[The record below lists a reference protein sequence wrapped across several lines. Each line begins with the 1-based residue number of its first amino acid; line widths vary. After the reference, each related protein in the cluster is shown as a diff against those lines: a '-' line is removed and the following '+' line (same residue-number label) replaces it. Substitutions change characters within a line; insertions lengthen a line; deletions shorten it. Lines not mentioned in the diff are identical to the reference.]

1 MKRMTLLLTIFLLA
15 GCVPS
20 LQTPTVEEPA
30 STPTESVVA
39 EPSQFPTATST
50 NTPDTLPIPFML
62 PPSMKGYELYS
73 WQVGDEWYFT
83 LITGTNRN
91 KTVEEIKTGENIESQ
106 DGWVKISVTDTDALK
121 ALLAR
126 LPKGENVFW
135 VDGLIAPTE
144 FAKPPAEVVDQI
156 QEYAVGLGLDFYV
169 SR

>member
-1 MKRMTLLLTIFLLA
+1 
-15 GCVPS
+15 
-20 LQTPTVEEPA
+20 
-30 STPTESVVA
+30 
-39 EPSQFPTATST
+39 
-50 NTPDTLPIPFML
+50 
-62 PPSMKGYELYS
+62 MKGYELYS

-106 DGWVKISVTDTDALK
+106 DGWVKISVTGTDALK